1 MKKNKTKTLQGLIEQ
16 FHRIAMGTQKHE
28 SLRHKAFEAYQRYLN
43 AMDCSDKYWNMR
55 EHVIKCIEGRVGA
68 DGKRTY
74 LYPPV
79 GNLTREEKAVIAG
92 RIADTAVQFTRKEY
106 AGF

>member
-16 FHRIAMGTQKHE
+16 FHRIAMGTQNHE
-28 SLRHKAFEAYQRYLN
+28 SLRHKAFEAYWRYMN
-43 AMDCSDKYWNMR
+43 AIDASEKYWNMR
-55 EHVIKCIEGRVGA
+55 GHVIKCIEGIVGA
-68 DGKRTY
+68 DGKRMY
-74 LYPPV
+74 LYPQV
-79 GNLTREEKAVIAG
+79 GNLTREEKATIAG

>member
-16 FHRIAMGTQKHE
+16 FHRIAMGTQMHE
-28 SLRHKAFEAYQRYLN
+28 SLRHKAFEAYWRYMN
-43 AMDCSDKYWNMR
+43 AIDASEKYWNMR
-55 EHVIKCIEGRVGA
+55 EHVVKCTEGRVGA
-68 DGKRTY
+68 NGEREY

-79 GNLTREEKAVIAG
+79 GNLTKEEKAIIAG
-92 RIADTAVQFTRKEY
+92 RIADTVVQFTRKEY

>member
-1 MKKNKTKTLQGLIEQ
+1 MKKNKTKTLQGIIEQ
-16 FHRIAMGTQKHE
+16 FHRIAMGTQEHE
-28 SLRHKAFEAYQRYLN
+28 SLRHKAFEAYWRYMN
-43 AMDCSDKYWNMR
+43 AIDASDKYWNMR

-68 DGKRTY
+68 DGKREY

-79 GNLTREEKAVIAG
+79 GNLTKEEKATIAG
-92 RIADTAVQFTRKEY
+92 RIADTVVQFTRKEY